1 MNLRDK
7 IFAANDLRTEE
18 ISIPEWGV
26 TVCVYE
32 LTAGERERISSLS
45 GTADPHELI
54 AETVIMGVR
63 DSEGVR
69 IFSSED
75 KGMLLDK
82 SYGVLDRLYS
92 KILDLSGV
100 GMSDSEQEDESL
112 VEKNLTGTH
121 NSGTTTE

>member
-18 ISIPEWGV
+18 VNIPEWGV

-32 LTAGERERISSLS
+32 LTAGERERISSRS
-45 GTADPHELI
+45 DTAEPHELI

-92 KILDLSGV
+92 KILALSGV
-100 GMSDSEQEDESL
+100 AATDAEQEGDSP
-112 VEKNLTGTH
+112 VEKNLTGTP